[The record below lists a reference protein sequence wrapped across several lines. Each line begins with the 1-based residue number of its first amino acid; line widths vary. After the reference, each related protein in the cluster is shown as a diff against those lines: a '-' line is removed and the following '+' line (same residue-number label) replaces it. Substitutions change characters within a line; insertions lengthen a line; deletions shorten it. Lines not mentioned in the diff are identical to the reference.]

1 MKSKILSALGYH
13 SYPGTAQGTRS
24 CTSRCQCFMMHIIY
38 NLLLLTIHELF
49 LEIHSTAPPTS
60 SSTICRAGFLSFTTA
75 AALPIKKGRALS
87 IVSSSMSSPRRSM
100 SHSTGIVPLLV
111 SSLISFCRFTS
122 QLLMYGLLRTRR
134 GRPVKMIV
142 RMLSSKPDVRTASW
156 CAFGAP
162 ASYSSRRKRRHV
174 VSTWSCRRGV
184 DGLTSAR
191 MNRVPTHT
199 ALAPRARAAA
209 RDCPLKIPPA
219 AIT

>member
-1 MKSKILSALGYH
+1 MESKILSALGYH
-13 SYPGTAQGTRS
+13 PYPGTAQATRS
-24 CTSRCQCFMMHIIY
+24 CTSRCKGFMMHIIY

-162 ASYSSRRKRRHV
+162 ASYSSRRRDI
-174 VSTWSCRRGV
+174 WSVRG
-184 DGLTSAR
+184 
-191 MNRVPTHT
+191 
-199 ALAPRARAAA
+199 LAGQE
-209 RDCPLKIPPA
+209 
-219 AIT
+219 